1 VLNYKETV
9 QVAACTVDV
18 LQLCMMRSSRV
29 VAAFLVAICI
39 HSVSAQ
45 DQVVKISLDK
55 RTLSADALAPQKR
68 AEQLGLLQS
77 SNGGEDIPILN
88 FLDAQ
93 VIPATVAPMPSVGSC
108 YLISVNVLP
117 TCSITGRLALAL
129 LLRSSWSSS
138 TLAAPTCGCH
148 PLSVAGSALL
158 ATFITSTT
166 LPTLLHTRY
175 HKHVA
180 DLCVLLSLLVWS
192 SLTWFS

>member
-1 VLNYKETV
+1 
-9 QVAACTVDV
+9 
-18 LQLCMMRSSRV
+18 MMRSSPLFATFL
-29 VAAFLVAICI
+29 AAACI
-39 HSVSAQ
+39 NSVRAQ
-45 DQVVKISLDK
+45 DQVVKVSLDK

-93 VIPATVAPMPSVGSC
+93 VTLATVAPMSSVGSC
-108 YLISVNVLP
+108 YLTSVNVLP
-117 TCSITGRLALAL
+117 TCSITGRLALAV

-158 ATFITSTT
+158 ATFITSTM

-175 HKHVA
+175 DAHFA
-180 DLCVLLSLLVWS
+180 DLCILLSLLVWS

>member
-1 VLNYKETV
+1 MLNYKETV

-93 VIPATVAPMPSVGSC
+93 VTLAKRPLCLALGKLLPQICKLSGQPA
-108 YLISVNVLP
+108 VLRADWP
-117 TCSITGRLALAL
+117 WQSSSGVHGRLRHWQLQPVGAIV
-129 LLRSSWSSS
+129 
-138 TLAAPTCGCH
+138 
-148 PLSVAGSALL
+148 SV
-158 ATFITSTT
+158 
-166 LPTLLHTRY
+166 
-175 HKHVA
+175 
-180 DLCVLLSLLVWS
+180 
-192 SLTWFS
+192 

>member
-1 VLNYKETV
+1 
-9 QVAACTVDV
+9 
-18 LQLCMMRSSRV
+18 MRSSQFFAV
-29 VAAFLVAICI
+29 FLTATCI
-39 HSVSAQ
+39 SSVRAQ
-45 DQVVKISLDK
+45 DQLVKVSLDK

-93 VIPATVAPMPSVGSC
+93 VTLATMAPMPSVGSC
-108 YLISVNVLP
+108 YLASVNVLP
-117 TCSITGRLALAL
+117 TCSITGRLALAV

-138 TLAAPTCGCH
+138 TLAAPTCGCP

-158 ATFITSTT
+158 VTFITSTT

-175 HKHVA
+175 HSHFA
-180 DLCVLLSLLVWS
+180 DLCLPLSLLVWS
-192 SLTWFS
+192 SLT